1 MATKTYWKDGIVI
14 LEPTGKMIGSA
25 IPELR
30 GTMFKYINTTY
41 TPRVLVNLEK
51 VNRMDS
57 SGLGLLV
64 RAHTAIQ
71 QRNGHIGV
79 INVGKHIRNLI
90 VQSRLLRLFE
100 HFDTEAAALSALS
113 SRS

>member
-1 MATKTYWKDGIVI
+1 MTMKTHWKDDIVI
-14 LEPTGKMIGSA
+14 LEPSGKIIGTA

-30 GTMFKYINTTY
+30 NIMFKYINTTY
-41 TPRVLVNLEK
+41 TPRILINLEK
-51 VNRMDS
+51 VHRMDS

-100 HFDTEAAALSALS
+100 HFDTEAAAISALS
-113 SRS
+113 SRG